1 MGDTPPLLRCTITHA
16 MFLDPVIA
24 SDGHTYERADI
35 MEWMNHNTISPM
47 TREPLERA
55 LVPNILIRQQ
65 VNEERGRRGLPTL
78 PTLAELDAAIK
89 IQSAFRAHRA
99 QQVPLS
105 LLPSKS
111 YLILCLLCW
120 SGGRSRT

>member
-1 MGDTPPLLRCTITHA
+1 
-16 MFLDPVIA
+16 
-24 SDGHTYERADI
+24 

-120 SGGRSRT
+120 SAGRSRTGTCFRLLITPSSSSSSGKPCTPPCF

>member
-1 MGDTPPLLRCTITHA
+1 
-16 MFLDPVIA
+16 
-24 SDGHTYERADI
+24 

-47 TREPLERA
+47 TRELLEPA

-65 VNEERGRRGLPTL
+65 VNEVRGRRGLPTL
-78 PTLAELDAAIK
+78 SDMAAAAIK

>member
-1 MGDTPPLLRCTITHA
+1 
-16 MFLDPVIA
+16 
-24 SDGHTYERADI
+24 

-65 VNEERGRRGLPTL
+65 VNEERGRRGLPAL
-78 PTLAELDAAIK
+78 SDMVAAAIK

-111 YLILCLLCW
+111 YLILWCVRV
-120 SGGRSRT
+120 GGRRFSCCVGSGQIWCAHSSRHR